1 MKIFV
6 KTISFILV
14 CTMLI
19 SALFSCTSVSNS
31 SANDSKETSDSQAPV
46 SDDAS
51 DSESEQS
58 NVESDAPT
66 SSDTENPDTADTDAT
81 DTESASDK
89 EGSDFDVTTEE
100 SDTESESQEATD
112 TESEE
117 STESDIVLPEAENFP
132 KNSFPILGNG
142 KYVVQIVV
150 SSEADAEDRFIA
162 NELRAALKEKTN
174 VEISYKTDLVLNES
188 TYDSNCFEII
198 IGCTNHEAS
207 KSVYASSSYNAY
219 GAKVVGKNK
228 IVFFFSTKAEGIEL
242 VEQFQKSI
250 RSNDE
255 GQYWVSSTLSLIN
268 TIDPN
273 LTLLPKFPEP
283 DSKLSTVDC
292 YDDTKMVVVTNT
304 TLEKFN
310 TYCNTLKSS
319 KFVEYSKRENIDGN
333 YFRIYTQDDIAIN
346 AYFSNGRKQ
355 ARIIIGPLKDIPSKE
370 KDTTPETNKK
380 PTLTMIGP
388 SESTENGLALI
399 YHLPNGKFLV
409 IDGGYNLSDRLYKE
423 FRELQPTGDIV
434 VAGWFMSHPH
444 GDHQESLEVVI
455 EQHGHEIE
463 IENIYFNYLHPEYYD
478 DITGDSSASA
488 KEGHSVTRLRELI
501 SKKLSRKTNI
511 VKPHTGQIYTF
522 GSATVEII
530 STIEDYLPG
539 RIDNINTSSM
549 IVRVNVEGTTTMVLA
564 DATSTLN
571 DILLAMYNSH
581 LESNIVTLAH
591 HGIWVDTPEMYTR
604 VSAEVLLWPSN
615 TKRAQEF
622 YHGNREPS
630 YTTYSKPAINE
641 ALKQATD
648 VFLARGTDTVLSL
661 PYKTVGN
668 KQDFINNV
676 LN

>member
-1 MKIFV
+1 MKTFV
-6 KTISFILV
+6 KLISLTLV
-14 CTMLI
+14 CIMMLTTLL
-19 SALFSCTSVSNS
+19 ACTGGVPT
-31 SANDSKETSDSQAPV
+31 ADSTTTDAQSEEAS
-46 SDDAS
+46 AS
-51 DSESEQS
+51 DTDTS
-58 NVESDAPT
+58 T
-66 SSDTENPDTADTDAT
+66 SSDTESDSNDTESSSN
-81 DTESASDK
+81 DTESADATSSESSEEENDT
-89 EGSDFDVTTEE
+89 EDGSASSESESAEDVTTQL
-100 SDTESESQEATD
+100 DG
-112 TESEE
+112 
-117 STESDIVLPEAENFP
+117 FP
-132 KNSFPILGNG
+132 KNSFPILANG
-142 KYVVQIVV
+142 KYVSNIVV
-150 SSEADAEDRFIA
+150 SSTAGSEERLVAS
-162 NELRAALKEKTN
+162 ELKSLLKKETS
-174 VEISYKTDLVLNES
+174 VDTSVDTDLILNDEN
-188 TYDSNCFEII
+188 YDKGSYEII
-198 IGCTNHEAS
+198 IGHTAHEAS
-207 KSVYASSSYNAY
+207 RKVYDGTSYNAY
-219 GAKVVGKNK
+219 GVKAIGNK
-228 IVFFFSTKAEGIEL
+228 IVFFFSTKAEGLEL
-242 VEQFQKSI
+242 VEQFERSL

-255 GQYWVSSTLSLIN
+255 GQFWVSSTLSLVN
-268 TIDPN
+268 TIAPELN
-273 LTLLPKFPEP
+273 SLPAYPATNT
-283 DSKLSTVDC
+283 DTDITIVDC
-292 YDDTKMVVVTNT
+292 YDNTKMIVIKNT

-310 TYCNTLKSS
+310 EYCNTLKTK

-333 YFRIYTQDDIAIN
+333 YFRIYTKDNTAVN

-355 ARIIIGPLKDIPSKE
+355 ARIIVGPLKDIPSKE
-370 KDTTPETNKK
+370 KDTTPETNKN

-423 FRELQPTGDIV
+423 FRELQPTGPIV
-434 VAGWFMSHPH
+434 VTGWFMSHPH
-444 GDHQESLEVVI
+444 IDHQESLEVVI

-549 IVRVNVEGTTTMVLA
+549 IVRVNVKGTTTMVLA

-571 DILLAMYNSH
+571 EILLAMYNSH
-581 LESNIVTLAH
+581 LESNMVTLAH
-591 HGIWVDTPEMYTR
+591 HGIWVDTPEMYKR

-622 YHGNREPS
+622 YHGNRAPS
-630 YTTYSKPAINE
+630 NTTYSKPAINE